1 VTGLQPGAVLISPSS
16 LQTRGFKSLCVAQ
29 NFRTPQSLREICYRL
44 ILLKPALEVV
54 QNEREG
60 NNIVPRRRRPHS

>member
-1 VTGLQPGAVLISPSS
+1 
-16 LQTRGFKSLCVAQ
+16 VAQ
-29 NFRTPQSLREICYRL
+29 NFRTLQGLREICYRL

-60 NNIVPRRRRPHS
+60 NNIVHRHRRTEKST

>member
-1 VTGLQPGAVLISPSS
+1 VTGLQPGAVLISPLS
-16 LQTRGFKSLCVAQ
+16 LQTRGFKSPCVAQ

-54 QNEREG
+54 
-60 NNIVPRRRRPHS
+60 